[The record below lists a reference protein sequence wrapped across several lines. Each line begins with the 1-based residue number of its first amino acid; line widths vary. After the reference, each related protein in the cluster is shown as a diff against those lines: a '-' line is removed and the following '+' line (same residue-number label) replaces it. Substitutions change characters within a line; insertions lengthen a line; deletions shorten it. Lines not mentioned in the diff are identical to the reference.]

1 MPKYL
6 FVTGKLA
13 LKALEKTL
21 AALHLD
27 GGYRIEPLGIT
38 VASLMSTEFI
48 ARHLKDVPEDVVV
61 IPGLCNGP
69 VEIVEQI
76 CHHRVMRGPD
86 DLKDLPLFFGHAKP
100 AEAVTEPKLTILAE
114 IVDAPRFKVAD
125 ILRRAAYYKAN
136 GAGIID
142 IGTDVYGEFPDLAET
157 VRALKDEGYTVSID
171 SLKPSDIMTA
181 VNAGADMVLSINSS
195 NIEIARDLNCK
206 LVVIPDED
214 RDLPS
219 LLANIEKLLAQRKD
233 IIVDCILP
241 PLMFGFTDGIIRYA
255 RIRQQFP
262 NLPML
267 MGLGNVT
274 ELADADSTGMNAILV
289 AIATELNVDYVL
301 TTECGPRTCGAVK
314 EIDIARKL
322 MHRAREAGIVPKHLD
337 DSLLTVK
344 DSRVPSYTET
354 ELREMQALVTD
365 TNYRIFASDGEIY
378 IFNGKTFRHGHDTRA
393 LFNQLINLD
402 GAHAFYL
409 GRELYKAELAL
420 RLGKKY
426 VQDSDLRWGY
436 LGRA

>member
-1 MPKYL
+1 
-6 FVTGKLA
+6 
-13 LKALEKTL
+13 
-21 AALHLD
+21 
-27 GGYRIEPLGIT
+27 
-38 VASLMSTEFI
+38 
-48 ARHLKDVPEDVVV
+48 
-61 IPGLCNGP
+61 
-69 VEIVEQI
+69 
-76 CHHRVMRGPD
+76 
-86 DLKDLPLFFGHAKP
+86 
-100 AEAVTEPKLTILAE
+100 
-114 IVDAPRFKVAD
+114 
-125 ILRRAAYYKAN
+125 
-136 GAGIID
+136 
-142 IGTDVYGEFPDLAET
+142 
-157 VRALKDEGYTVSID
+157 VSID

-219 LLANIEKLLAQRKD
+219 LLANVEKLLAQRKD